1 MTLSLQY
8 QREVAESVER
18 LTRAVGRPDTPW
30 WQVAAHQA
38 WLKGW
43 YSFIP
48 TRSGDGL
55 YLRRFWINEPTWSPS
70 GRPESASSL
79 MLHWF
84 HRPDS
89 DSALHD
95 HPWEFETT
103 VLEGWYTEKTPSG
116 ETLPWQS
123 GTTHTVP
130 AHGLHAV
137 VNFRRP
143 GDGIA
148 GGDTWTMVRTGPRV
162 REWAWMPPAAGSRTR
177 NT

>member
-55 YLRRFWINEPTWSPS
+55 YLRRFWINEPTWSS
-70 GRPESASSL
+70 TGRPESESSL

-84 HRPDS
+84 RRPDS

-95 HPWEFETT
+95 HPWGFETT
-103 VLEGWYTEKTPSG
+103 VLDGCYIEKTPEGEVSRFSG
-116 ETLPWQS
+116 K
-123 GTTHTVP
+123 THTVP

-137 VNFRRP
+137 VGFCE
-143 GDGIA
+143 
-148 GGDTWTMVRTGPRV
+148 DTWTMVRTGPRV
-162 REWAWMPPAAGSRTR
+162 REWGFDAPGGWQSHEEYLKARKEQS
-177 NT
+177 